1 MSEEQ
6 TRELVEQLKVLNGEG
21 DEDGDAEKIL
31 RKIRKLKQPSAIG
44 MLLLLRSGQDDDKWL
59 SGEWDEVFST
69 ITGFPKKTYAVE
81 FGKVAPE
88 FARASHY
95 PFVDFISIIIGQD
108 LIDTFLSGLPTLS
121 PEARDLLISKIKAEE
136 DEPDVVKERVQRLHD
151 GIRQRT
157 AG

>member
-6 TRELVEQLKVLNGEG
+6 TRELVEQLKELNDSG

-44 MLLLLRSGQDDDKWL
+44 MLLLFRSGQDGDKWL

-81 FGKVAPE
+81 FGKVASE

-95 PFVDFISIIIGQD
+95 PFIDFISIIIGQD
-108 LIDTFLSGLPTLS
+108 LGNESRQAEEGQAR
-121 PEARDLLISKIKAEE
+121 EARGQTLRDQCRGPS
-136 DEPDVVKERVQRLHD
+136 PRGFR
-151 GIRQRT
+151 
-157 AG
+157 